1 MFEKCD
7 KNTPLVSV
15 IVPVYKVE
23 KCLNRCVDSILAQS
37 YENLELILVDDG
49 SPDNSG
55 NICDEYAEKDRRVQ
69 VIHQCNKGAA
79 QARNAAITIAAGKYI
94 AFVDSDDEIA
104 PQMLQ
109 RMVSSAEDADAQLV
123 ACNYLQYE
131 KDAVIEGQHNFPAN
145 EKLDRSQI
153 ERIVFPNIVKCN
165 TTGYFQLWNKL
176 YRTQIIKENNLMIP
190 HNMSFGEDLV
200 FNISYMLHA
209 ESIIGINDVLY
220 KYYLGKDGLFNRYRK
235 SFLSDVMQCRS
246 FLLENLKEYEKYDA
260 SFSQINMKYMYYMVR
275 FIRQSFEN
283 DPEYKTVILNTYQ
296 NADVINCLKSLYVI
310 NKKGQKKVFNDLM
323 EYRIAFLVSYGFS
336 HIATAYT
343 LYCLDSTHIL
353 RRIRKRIMQKKIW
366 KKDRNVDLKMT
377 KKYNKNSTSS
387 GGGITIGNKS
397 KIILNGSVDIQGTLY
412 LNRCHNGINNQ
423 PGTLYV
429 ADNGK
434 LTVHGS
440 FDIYSGGYIT
450 VESNAELVLGSG
462 FINNN
467 GKISCFKKIE
477 IGDDVKI
484 SEGVTI
490 RDSDNHKIIREGFE
504 TTKPIKI
511 GNHVWIGL
519 NAVILKGVTI
529 GDGAVIA
536 AGSIVTKDV
545 PAHTLV
551 GGVPA
556 KVIKENIEWE

>member
-23 KCLNRCVDSILAQS
+23 KGLNRCVDSILAQS
-37 YENLELILVDDG
+37 YENFELILVNDG

-55 NICDEYAEKDRRVQ
+55 NICDEYAEKDQRVR

-131 KDAVIEGQHNFPAN
+131 KDAVIEGQHNFPVN

-275 FIRQSFEN
+275 FIRQAFEN

-323 EYRIAFLVSYGFS
+323 EYRIAFLASHGFS

-353 RRIRKRIMQKKIW
+353 RRIRKRIIQKKIW

-377 KKYNKNSTSS
+377 KKYNKILHHL
-387 GGGITIGNKS
+387 GG
-397 KIILNGSVDIQGTLY
+397 
-412 LNRCHNGINNQ
+412 R
-423 PGTLYV
+423 
-429 ADNGK
+429 
-434 LTVHGS
+434 
-440 FDIYSGGYIT
+440 
-450 VESNAELVLGSG
+450 
-462 FINNN
+462 
-467 GKISCFKKIE
+467 
-477 IGDDVKI
+477 
-484 SEGVTI
+484 
-490 RDSDNHKIIREGFE
+490 
-504 TTKPIKI
+504 
-511 GNHVWIGL
+511 
-519 NAVILKGVTI
+519 
-529 GDGAVIA
+529 
-536 AGSIVTKDV
+536 
-545 PAHTLV
+545 
-551 GGVPA
+551 
-556 KVIKENIEWE
+556 